1 MDALEYANGDVN
13 TKYGALRA
21 ENGHPEPFNIE
32 YLEIGNENYNFYM
45 DSNRDQ
51 SHQYPERY
59 KVFYDAIKAKYPNIK
74 IIGNVESWGTDKPSW
89 RNSYPV
95 DLLDE
100 HYYRTPAWFADN
112 FHKYDTYPRTLPNGN
127 LAPKIYVGEYAVTNG
142 FGNLGN
148 QNAALGE
155 AVYMMGMEN
164 NSDIVP
170 MNSYAPI
177 FVNENDA
184 KWRPDMIRFS
194 SSRVMGTPSYY
205 VQMLMA
211 QNVGKQ
217 VVKVEQDNPYEGQ
230 MRKRITPKQSR
241 VGYSS
246 WGTQASYTHCDPL
259 PKTGTP
265 EFVRGHWEVNDGIL
279 QQKGLE
285 EAPLA
290 ICNHVIDSDHY
301 TIQCRARKDSGP
313 EGFIIVFNYMDPQN
327 YCWLNIGGWGNTQH
341 AIEQIS
347 SGGKLQTVT
356 KRGCV
361 EEGRWYD
368 VKLQV
373 SGDSVKAWLDTDLV
387 FDTVLKSDQSKGI
400 FSSATIDDEAGEMI
414 VKIVNSGD
422 EGTTAN
428 INLKNFEPKSARV
441 IRLKANDGIDE
452 NTLQSPTHISPVEQ
466 QLSPDRSCVQLDVP
480 AYSLN
485 IVRIK

>member
-1 MDALEYANGDVN
+1 M
-13 TKYGALRA
+13 
-21 ENGHPEPFNIE
+21 
-32 YLEIGNENYNFYM
+32 
-45 DSNRDQ
+45 
-51 SHQYPERY
+51 
-59 KVFYDAIKAKYPNIK
+59 
-74 IIGNVESWGTDKPSW
+74 
-89 RNSYPV
+89 
-95 DLLDE
+95 
-100 HYYRTPAWFADN
+100 
-112 FHKYDTYPRTLPNGN
+112 
-127 LAPKIYVGEYAVTNG
+127 
-142 FGNLGN
+142 
-148 QNAALGE
+148 
-155 AVYMMGMEN
+155 
-164 NSDIVP
+164 
-170 MNSYAPI
+170 
-177 FVNENDA
+177 
-184 KWRPDMIRFS
+184 
-194 SSRVMGTPSYY
+194 
-205 VQMLMA
+205 
-211 QNVGKQ
+211 
-217 VVKVEQDNPYEGQ
+217 KVEQDNPYEGQ

-279 QQKGLE
+279 QQKGRE

-301 TIQCRARKDSGP
+301 TIQCRARKDGGP
-313 EGFIIVFNYMDPQN
+313 EGFIIVFNYVDPQN

-356 KRGCV
+356 KRGRV

-373 SGDSVKAWLDTDLV
+373 SGDSVKAWLDADLV

-414 VKIVNSGD
+414 VKIVNGGD

-466 QLSPDRSCVQLDVP
+466 QLSPDRSCVQLEVP

-485 IVRIK
+485 IVRIKLRR